1 MVNLDLQLL
10 FTNISLEKTI
20 RNCFNDLFS
29 DKSTRKMSS
38 DLLKLA
44 GTESLFLTINFINKL
59 TECKILIDKIDKL
72 Q

>member
-44 GTESLFLTINFINKL
+44 GTESLFISDNKL
-59 TECKILIDKIDKL
+59 YKQIDRV
-72 Q
+72 